1 MDNNL
6 GINKRYVSNCI
17 HKKEYVAL
25 RSLIQNT
32 GKANSSNKAV
42 CKIMLVKEKINIWCR
57 KYLNIQPL
65 FRTQDN
71 IIISSPVA
79 ESSLRNIYGR
89 VNSNITA
96 NSHFDY
102 VSGINLF
109 PNSPSVNDIPQ
120 QEHASEDS
128 IMQLVCN
135 YPDKA
140 IWFLSCN
147 LLIGMISFISLGLIS
162 TGLTLKN
169 WRSNFKN
176 SPFLCVWLLIHGLLQ
191 IVQGIFRCYY
201 KIILDRERLNSTSAR
216 VIQILQA
223 VRRLTANRTWK
234 IGKVLSFIYY
244 TWFMFGFYW
253 ILSVRP
259 NVEVFSSQSRDFSS
273 SLSDSQL
280 ADYSLIAGHRSYL
293 LLGNNSLYSLKNLIK
308 VDFRSGIW
316 SLYLIVML
324 ICTFRIISM
333 VSFFYFIFPT
343 VVSSEYSDNK
353 LRACT
358 INKLESLP
366 VKPYFE
372 WKKIKEKELI
382 LNKHS
387 FLQDNCIICL
397 NDFSSLE
404 MARCLPCNHVF
415 HEDCIDMWLLR
426 NAVCPLCQA
435 PLK

>member
-6 GINKRYVSNCI
+6 GIYKRYVSYYI
-17 HKKEYVAL
+17 HKKQHVAL
-25 RSLIQNT
+25 RSLTQNT
-32 GKANSSNKAV
+32 GKANFSNKTI
-42 CKIMLVKEKINIWCR
+42 CKIMLVKERINIWCR

-71 IIISSPVA
+71 VTISSPVT
-79 ESSLRNIYGR
+79 ESSLRSIYGR
-89 VNSNITA
+89 TTPNITPS
-96 NSHFDY
+96 NHSDY
-102 VSGINLF
+102 VSGINQLSN
-109 PNSPSVNDIPQ
+109 NSLISNMPQ
-120 QEHASEDS
+120 QEHASDDS
-128 IMQLVCN
+128 LMQLVCN
-135 YPDKA
+135 YPEKA

-162 TGLTLKN
+162 AGLTLKN
-169 WRSNFKN
+169 WRSDFSN
-176 SPFLCVWLLIHGLLQ
+176 SPFLCIWLLIHGSLQ
-191 IVQGIFRCYY
+191 MLQGIFRFYY
-201 KIILDRERLNSTSAR
+201 KIILERERINSNSTR

-223 VRRLTANRTWK
+223 VRRLTANRAWK

-259 NVEVFSSQSRDFSS
+259 NVEAFSGQSRKFVG

-293 LLGNNSLYSLKNLIK
+293 LLGNGSLYSLKDLIK
-308 VDFRSGIW
+308 VDCRSGIW
-316 SLYLIVML
+316 PLYLIIML
-324 ICTFRIISM
+324 ICTFRIIFM

-366 VKPYFE
+366 VKTYSE
-372 WKKIKEKELI
+372 WKKLKENELM

-397 NDFSSLE
+397 NDFSSFE

-415 HEDCIDMWLLR
+415 HDDCIDMWLLR

-435 PLK
+435 SLK

>member
-1 MDNNL
+1 ML
-6 GINKRYVSNCI
+6 I
-17 HKKEYVAL
+17 KE
-25 RSLIQNT
+25 R
-32 GKANSSNKAV
+32 
-42 CKIMLVKEKINIWCR
+42 INIWCR

-65 FRTQDN
+65 FRAQDN
-71 IIISSPVA
+71 VVISSPVA
-79 ESSLRNIYGR
+79 ESSLRSIYGR
-89 VNSNITA
+89 ATSNVASTNHSDSTSGMNMSS
-96 NSHFDY
+96 NSH
-102 VSGINLF
+102 S
-109 PNSPSVNDIPQ
+109 NDISQ
-120 QEHASEDS
+120 QEQASEDS
-128 IMQLVCN
+128 LVQLVCN
-135 YPDKA
+135 YPEKA

-147 LLIGMISFISLGLIS
+147 LLIGMVFFLSFGLIS
-162 TGLTLKN
+162 TGITLKS
-169 WRSNFKN
+169 WRSSFNS
-176 SPFLCVWLLIHGLLQ
+176 SPFLCVWLLIHGSLQ
-191 IVQGIFRCYY
+191 IIQGIFRCYY
-201 KIILDRERLNSTSAR
+201 KIILNRERPNSTSVR

-223 VRRLTANRTWK
+223 VRRLTTNRAWK
-234 IGKVLSFIYY
+234 IGKIFSFIYY
-244 TWFMFGFYW
+244 IWFIFGFYW

-259 NVEVFSSQSRDFSS
+259 NIEVFSNQSRGFSS

-280 ADYSLIAGHRSYL
+280 ADYSLITGHRSYL
-293 LLGNNSLYSLKNLIK
+293 LLDNNSLYSLKDLIK

-316 SLYLIVML
+316 SLYLIIML

-333 VSFFYFIFPT
+333 VSFFYFIFPN

-372 WKKIKEKELI
+372 WKKLKDDELI

-397 NDFSSLE
+397 NDFSSFE

-435 PLK
+435 SLK